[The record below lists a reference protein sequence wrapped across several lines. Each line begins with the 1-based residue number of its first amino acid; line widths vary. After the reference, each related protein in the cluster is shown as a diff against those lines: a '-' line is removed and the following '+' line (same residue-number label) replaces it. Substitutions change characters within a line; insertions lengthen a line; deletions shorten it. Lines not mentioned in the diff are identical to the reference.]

1 MIQSTILHSSEF
13 TFANFLH
20 LNNLLTKVCLQ
31 VLMFHEDSSIIHYCF
46 SVIRGVQ
53 ASDDV
58 KVQPHLVQLGL
69 SVEKLCHAAD

>member
-1 MIQSTILHSSEF
+1 MIQSKILHSSEF
-13 TFANFLH
+13 TFANF

-31 VLMFHEDSSIIHYCF
+31 VLMFHEDSSIINYCF